1 MTPWLRSVRR
11 GAHAL
16 TAGAVSA
23 VVLGVL
29 ALGFGPLPAL
39 GRALDPGQG
48 VWTSASGGILPRSQ
62 TLSIPGLEHRV
73 SIRFTAQ
80 GVPSIQ
86 AADDSDLYLAQGYV
100 EASFRLTEMD
110 LDRRL
115 GEGALAQFVG
125 RPGVASDEFEL
136 RLGLLRTAE
145 EEWART
151 PRSSPSGQEL
161 LAYARGV
168 NDYIAHERTA
178 KDWPALISLTGV
190 FPQEWTPVD
199 SLVVQEVLTQE
210 LDFTGTPLDYAL
222 LERSLGAAKTMA
234 WFPVDA
240 ANPQSPYD
248 PGPYQYLGI
257 KPIAVDAAST
267 VDGVGS
273 AGAGSTGAGDG
284 ESASSAI
291 AAPSKVTSGLAEA
304 VASVLASV
312 SRLPAG
318 QVHQYPDSNAWAAN
332 GPEVSGGGAMLAG
345 DPHLPETLP
354 SVWYQIA
361 LGSPDLAV
369 SGVSLP
375 GVPGIVIGRNVHI
388 AWSLTDVQNQSTLFY
403 AEDTSKS
410 HPDQYY
416 WRGRWRPMRQAHYT
430 IDVRGAAPVHL
441 TVDITVH
448 GPIMTEAGQ
457 TLAVDWMGNVPSPDI
472 AVMGEISKAS
482 NFAQFRA
489 ALAGWVAPTQNF
501 VYADDAGNIGAI
513 AAGYY
518 PQVARGDPWLPLSG
532 TGADDVAGVIPYA
545 AVPQVY
551 DPEGH
556 TIASANQRPV
566 GSSYPYYIGTSADF
580 FDPGY
585 RSTEIYTY
593 LRGHSGM
600 DMADFAALQL
610 SDTDSQAGTITPR
623 LVAALRGDPALDA
636 TERAAL
642 RLLSR
647 WNDTMTASSAAA
659 TIWFTFW
666 RDYVSAVFQPWWKA
680 AKVPVAK
687 DPAGLAANWQQFSLV
702 EDLQAWTVADPG
714 NPAFT
719 PPGAATRTAT
729 QVMRSAFAAAVAQL
743 SAKLGRAPD
752 TWMWGRVHSI
762 QFPSITGADALGYG
776 PVPAGGDDWTVSA
789 ADGYPVSSQG
799 PSWRMI
805 VKFADRGQSSAAG
818 IYPGGQ
824 SENPASPWYSDL
836 IAYWQKGTY
845 LAMPPAG
852 GYSAGSITWS
862 LRPGGES

>member
-1 MTPWLRSVRR
+1 
-11 GAHAL
+11 
-16 TAGAVSA
+16 
-23 VVLGVL
+23 
-29 ALGFGPLPAL
+29 LPH
-39 GRALDPGQG
+39 
-48 VWTSASGGILPRSQ
+48 SQ
-62 TLSIPGLEHRV
+62 TLSIPGLEHPV
-73 SIRFTAQ
+73 SVHFTAQ
-80 GVPSIQ
+80 GVPSIR

-115 GEGALAQFVG
+115 GEGALAQIAG
-125 RPGVASDEFEL
+125 PAGVASDKFEL

-151 PRSSPSGQEL
+151 PRSSPAGQEL

-168 NDYIAHERTA
+168 NDYIAHDRATNS
-178 KDWPALISLTGV
+178 WPALFTLTGV

-199 SLVVQEVLTQE
+199 SLVIQEVLTQE
-210 LDFTGTPLDYAL
+210 LDFTTTPLGYAL

-240 ANPQSPYD
+240 VNPQNPYD
-248 PGPYQYLGI
+248 PGPYRYLGI

-267 VDGVGS
+267 ADGAGS
-273 AGAGSTGAGDG
+273 AGADG
-284 ESASSAI
+284 KPASSAI
-291 AAPSKVTSGLAEA
+291 AAPSEVTSGLAEA
-304 VASVLASV
+304 ATSVLASV

-345 DPHLPETLP
+345 DPHLPQTLP

-375 GVPGIVIGRNVHI
+375 GVPGIVIGRNAHI

-403 AEDTSKS
+403 AEKTSKS

-430 IDVRGAAPVHL
+430 IKVRGAAPAHL

-457 TLAVDWMGNVPSPDI
+457 TLAVDWMGNIPSPDI
-472 AVMGEISKAS
+472 AVMREISKAS

-489 ALAGWVAPTQNF
+489 ALAGWAAPTQNF

-518 PQVARGDPWLPLSG
+518 PQVAHGDPWLPLSG
-532 TGADDVAGVIPYA
+532 TGAEDVTGVIPYA

-556 TIASANQRPV
+556 MVGSANQRPV
-566 GSSYPYYIGTSADF
+566 DSSYPYYVGTSADF

-585 RSTEIYTY
+585 RSAEIYTY

-600 DMADFAALQL
+600 DMADFAALQT
-610 SDTDSQAGTITPR
+610 SVTDSLASTITPR
-623 LVAALRGDPALDA
+623 LLAALRGDPALDA
-636 TERAAL
+636 TEQAAV

-666 RDYVSAVFQPWWKA
+666 RDYLSAVFQPWWKS

-687 DPAGLAANWQQFSLV
+687 DPAGLAVTGQQFSLD
-702 EDLQAWTVADPG
+702 EDLQAWTATDPG

-719 PPGAATRTAT
+719 PPGGAARTAA
-729 QVMRSAFAAAVAQL
+729 QVMRSAFGAAVAQL
-743 SAKLGRAPD
+743 SAKLGGTPG
-752 TWMWGRVHSI
+752 TWTWGTVHSI
-762 QFPSITGADALGYG
+762 QFPSITEADALGYG
-776 PVPAGGDDWTVSA
+776 PVPAGGDEWTVDA

-805 VKFADRGQSSAAG
+805 VRFAARGQSRAEG

-836 IAYWQKGTY
+836 IAYWQKGIY

-852 GYSAGSITWS
+852 GYSAGPITWS
-862 LRPGGES
+862 LRPAGES

>member
-1 MTPWLRSVRR
+1 MTPRLRSVR
-11 GAHAL
+11 GAAHAL

-23 VVLGVL
+23 VVLGAL
-29 ALGFGPLPAL
+29 ALGAGPLPAL
-39 GRALDPGQG
+39 GRALDPGHG
-48 VWTSASGGILPRSQ
+48 VWASAAGGILPRSQ
-62 TLSIPGLEHRV
+62 ALSIAGLEHPV
-73 SIRFTAQ
+73 SVRLTAQ
-80 GVPSIQ
+80 GVPSIR
-86 AADDSDLYLAQGYV
+86 AADDSDVYLAQGYV

-115 GEGALAQFVG
+115 GEGALAQLAG

-168 NDYIAHERTA
+168 NDYIAHERATKA
-178 KDWPALISLTGV
+178 WPALFSLTGV

-210 LDFTGTPLDYAL
+210 LDFTATPLDYAL

-234 WFPVDA
+234 WFPVEA

-248 PGPYQYLGI
+248 PGPYSDLGL
-257 KPIAVDAAST
+257 KPIGADAAST
-267 VDGVGS
+267 VGGVSS
-273 AGAGSTGAGDG
+273 AGAGSTGNG
-284 ESASSAI
+284 EPASSAI
-291 AAPSKVTSGLAEA
+291 TAPGKVTSGLAEA
-304 VASVLASV
+304 VTSVLASV
-312 SRLPAG
+312 SGLPAG

-345 DPHLPETLP
+345 DPHLPQTLP

-375 GVPGIVIGRNVHI
+375 GVPGIVIGRNAHI

-403 AEDTSKS
+403 AEETSRS

-430 IDVRGAAPVHL
+430 IKVRVAAAVQL

-472 AVMGEISKAS
+472 AVIGEISKAS

-489 ALAGWVAPTQNF
+489 ALAAWVAPTQNF

-518 PQVARGDPWLPLSG
+518 PQVAHGDPWLPLSG

-551 DPEGH
+551 DPAGH
-556 TIASANQRPV
+556 TVASANQRPV
-566 GSSYPYYIGTSADF
+566 GSSYPYYIGTSADI

-585 RSTEIYTY
+585 RSAEINTY

-600 DMADFAALQL
+600 GMADFAALQA
-610 SDTDSQAGTITPR
+610 SDTDSLAGTITPR
-623 LVAALRGDPALDA
+623 LLAALRGDPALDA
-636 TERAAL
+636 TGRAAL
-642 RLLSR
+642 RQLSQ
-647 WNDTMTASSAAA
+647 WNDTMTARSTAA

-680 AKVPVAK
+680 AKVPVTK
-687 DPAGLAANWQQFSLV
+687 DPPGLTANWQQFSLV

-719 PPGAATRTAT
+719 PPGAAPRTAT
-729 QVMRSAFAAAVAQL
+729 QVMRSAFAVAVAQL

-752 TWMWGRVHSI
+752 TWMWGRVHSA
-762 QFPSITGADALGYG
+762 QFPSITGARALGYG

-805 VKFADRGQSSAAG
+805 VEFTDRGQSRAEG

-824 SENPASPWYSDL
+824 SENSASPWYSDL
-836 IAYWQKGTY
+836 IAYWRKGTY
-845 LAMPPAG
+845 LALPPAG
-852 GYSAGSITWS
+852 GYSAGPITWS